1 MIRPASFRKNEETAV
16 NNGYQQD
23 ADSGEDTVDLA
34 RREFDGLVDALRAED
49 IDVAVYEDD
58 PKPTLPTP
66 CSPTIGS
73 ASMPMAGWDSTPCL
87 P

>member
-1 MIRPASFRKNEETAV
+1 MDSPQLHQSADLLLMIRPASFRKNEETAV

-23 ADSGEDTVDLA
+23 ADSGEDTVELA

-58 PKPTLPTP
+58 
-66 CSPTIGS
+66 
-73 ASMPMAGWDSTPCL
+73 AEDDSGDSHL
-87 P
+87 